1 MTAAFVKSASGLLA
15 ALVLFITVGCG
26 GPPRAKPTS
35 LESIDAS
42 RSASVVWSARAGDVT
57 VRDAVKLSPYVSS
70 DSVFS
75 ADSNGKLSSF
85 NRETGDV
92 NWKIE
97 LDKNITSGVSGD
109 DENVYVASGNGEVF
123 AISQAIGGILW
134 TSSVSSEVIAAPVA
148 GPDYV
153 VVRSI
158 DGKVYALEKTSGERR
173 WIYSYSVPA
182 LSIHG
187 NGRPTVVADGVL
199 VGLDNG
205 KLVALRGSDGRVFW
219 EVSLGNSSGRSEV
232 EKLNDLDADVQVYE
246 PYIYAVN
253 YQGHVAQVD
262 PAEGSAIWSS
272 DVSSVAGLAVSD
284 EQVIVTDEFDT
295 VWAFD
300 RANGATLWKQ
310 ESMSNRRL
318 TGPALTES
326 GVITVGDVEGFLHM
340 LSADDGSIVG
350 RVKTGVG
357 AIAGRPVI
365 RDNNVFV
372 QGRSG
377 RIAAVDL
384 SR

>member
-1 MTAAFVKSASGLLA
+1 
-15 ALVLFITVGCG
+15 
-26 GPPRAKPTS
+26 
-35 LESIDAS
+35 
-42 RSASVVWSARAGDVT
+42 

-70 DSVFS
+70 ESVFTV
-75 ADSNGKLSSF
+75 DSNGKLTSF
-85 NRETGDV
+85 NRETGAV
-92 NWKIE
+92 SWTIE
-97 LDKNITSGVSGD
+97 LNKNITSGVSGD
-109 DENVYVASGNGEVF
+109 DKNLYVASGNGEVF

-134 TSSVSSEVIAAPVA
+134 SGSVSSEVIAAPVA

-158 DGKVYALEKTSGERR
+158 DGKVYALEKNSGERR
-173 WIYSYSVPA
+173 WIYTYSVPA

-219 EVSLGNSSGRSEV
+219 EVALGDSSGRSEV
-232 EKLNDLDADVQVYE
+232 EKLNDLDADVQIFE

-253 YQGHVAQVD
+253 YQGHLAQVD
-262 PAEGSAIWSS
+262 PSAGNATWSS

-284 EQVIVTDEFDT
+284 GQVIVTDEFDT

-300 RANGATLWKQ
+300 RANGSTLWKQ

-326 GVITVGDVEGFLHM
+326 GVITVGDVEGFLHI
-340 LSADDGSIVG
+340 LSADDGSIIG

-365 RDNNVFV
+365 RDNNAFV

-377 RIAAVDL
+377 RIASVDL
-384 SR
+384 SQ